1 MSAGIVFNPNLKLFI
16 RLRALQPPVPMPAA
30 RGAQRVNDE
39 AVKILNLLSFVYF
52 SWKWGETFEKLQSFT
67 FGPKQCCH
75 LNHSAPEYLEKL
87 AIKKKTENGTW
98 NGCISKARKNS
109 ESKLTFSESS
119 FNFLEKSTVFCTLY
133 PRGYTQGAPP
143 PTTPDAAASGS
154 CGSKS

>member
-1 MSAGIVFNPNLKLFI
+1 MPAGIVFNPNLKLFI

-52 SWKWGETFEKLQSFT
+52 SWKWGETFEKLQFFT

-87 AIKKKTENGTW
+87 AIKKKQKTELETAV
-98 NGCISKARKNS
+98 SQ
-109 ESKLTFSESS
+109 KLGRIQSQ
-119 FNFLEKSTVFCTLY
+119 N
-133 PRGYTQGAPP
+133 
-143 PTTPDAAASGS
+143 
-154 CGSKS
+154 